1 MAVYRPSQSRQQKSE
16 TGPREPNL
24 VPIMNLF
31 ITIIPFLLMMV
42 VISQAAL
49 IGLNFETAG
58 GDGSG
63 SGGSGP
69 GGGDRQIEIRLYDRD
84 DATGLFL
91 GFETRD
97 LDKKS
102 AKYPYI
108 NGGFDFISM
117 QAALEQL
124 KTEHPDRVD
133 IAVIVYPE
141 VLYDN
146 LIRTIDLC
154 KQSGFV
160 NVKYMTPR
168 TMYYY

>member
-16 TGPREPNL
+16 TGPKEPNL

-58 GDGSG
+58 GDGGG

-69 GGGDRQIEIRLYDRD
+69 GGGDRQIEVRLYDRD

-97 LDKKS
+97 LAKKA
-102 AKYPYI
+102 AKYPNI
-108 NGGFDFISM
+108 NGAFDFVSM
-117 QAALEQL
+117 KAALEQL
-124 KTEHPDRVD
+124 KAENPDRSD

-141 VLYDN
+141 VLYDT